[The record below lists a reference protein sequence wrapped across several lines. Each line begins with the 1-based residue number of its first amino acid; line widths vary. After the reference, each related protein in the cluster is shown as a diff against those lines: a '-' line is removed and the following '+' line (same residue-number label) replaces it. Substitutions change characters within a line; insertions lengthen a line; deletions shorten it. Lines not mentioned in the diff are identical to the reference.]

1 MTPCPSRRR
10 ELTELTDGALGVRDT
25 ERLNAHLVGCRE
37 CREEFAS
44 LRRMRDQLRTAGSAR
59 GAPPALTDRLLSI
72 AGPAAD
78 RPLYARPFD
87 RSRGRALPSRRRRT
101 QQLVAGVMTLT
112 CLLLAGLAGVG
123 WAYAPPPGPPAT
135 DPGSVARDEFV
146 AVLGESAL
154 ANPAVNAS
162 RAGDAARAK
171 TLSLTGPAAPAGL
184 LVDKDAL
191 ALLERADDARFRVA
205 YSGTQLV
212 QVRHRAGYWV
222 TEARLAARPG
232 RGIEIDLPDRA
243 GASRSVLVS
252 EAGSPGVSVVGHT
265 HQLVAAPGAPIAGR
279 PTVVVEARQAGR
291 PSVRWW
297 LDTDTGLVL
306 WEKRFGSEGEVT
318 LSAGYRTIAVGRVE
332 DPRHLPP
339 RLAARGSTANLTLTA
354 ATHLAEQGWQFTDQL
369 AGLSLLRVRGDREH
383 PMLHTVYSD
392 GVTTLSVIQQKGAL
406 TGPPRDFVWDPDQHA
421 YRSLGLT
428 TMYSWQSGD
437 TVFTVATDGSAD
449 VAARAIAELPHDGP
463 VSRTRVD
470 RVVEGWRALVGVG
483 R

>member
-10 ELTELTDGALGVRDT
+10 ELTELTDGALDVRDT
-25 ERLNAHLVGCRE
+25 ERLNAHLVGCRG

-44 LRRMRDQLRTAGSAR
+44 LRRMRDQLRIAGSAL
-59 GAPPALTDRLLSI
+59 GASPALTDRLLSI
-72 AGPAAD
+72 AGPGAD

-87 RSRGRALPSRRRRT
+87 RSRGRGLPSRRRRT
-101 QQLVAGVMTLT
+101 QRLVAGAMTLT
-112 CLLLAGLAGVG
+112 CLVLTGLAGVG

-146 AVLGESAL
+146 AVLGDSVL

-171 TLSLTGPAAPAGL
+171 SLSLTGPAPPAGL
-184 LVDKDAL
+184 EVEQDAL

-222 TEARLAARPG
+222 TEARLEARPG
-232 RGIEIDLPDRA
+232 RGIQIDFPDRT
-243 GASRSVLVS
+243 GATRSALVS
-252 EAGSPGVSVVGHT
+252 EAGSPDVSVVSHA
-265 HQLVAAPGAPIAGR
+265 HELAAAPGSPIAGR
-279 PTVVVEARQAGR
+279 PTVVVEARQGGR
-291 PSVRWW
+291 PNARWW

-306 WEKRFGSEGEVT
+306 WEERFGSEGEVT
-318 LSAGYRTIAVGRVE
+318 VSAGFSTIAVGLVE

-339 RLAARGSTANLTLTA
+339 RLAARGSTANLSLGA
-354 ATHLAEQGWQFTDQL
+354 ATRLTEKGWQFSDQL
-369 AGLSLLRVRGDREH
+369 AGLPLIRVRGDREH

-392 GVTTLSVIQQKGAL
+392 GVTTLSVIQQGGVLA
-406 TGPPRDFVWDPDQHA
+406 GPPRDFVWDRDQHA

-437 TVFTVATDGSAD
+437 TVFTVATDGS
-449 VAARAIAELPHDGP
+449 VGIAARAVAELPHDGP
-463 VSRTRVD
+463 PSNTRVG
-470 RVVEGWRALVGVG
+470 RVVDGWRALMGVS